1 MVKQFH
7 SSSTTIAK
15 WSGVALFLLLS
26 IVANGQDYKKMYR
39 HARDLFDQQKYNVAM
54 EAFRPLIVY
63 DRNNPYS
70 EYASFYF
77 GVSALQLGY
86 HTVGRDMFLQ
96 LRTLHPD
103 WPQLHEVRFWMA
115 KSYFDQGE
123 MFQALHVLSEID
135 PGKMSD
141 PTFRKDVELMKR
153 HYLLKIDDAE
163 TLRMAGEN
171 YPNDAEI
178 GRAMAAVLGKE
189 LYKPEVRHQFDS
201 ILNKFNL
208 SKSEFTVDEGPVTM
222 MKDRYVVSLLFP
234 FLASTLNPS
243 PNSVRPNQSVLDMY
257 NGMRM
262 AVDTLKGSG
271 IHIDL
276 RSYDTERNNPQAL
289 TKILESPELRNSDL
303 LVGPLFA
310 DEMKAVQQ
318 YSAQHRINMINPVS
332 NSLDYVRDN
341 PFSFLFQPS
350 HQTLGERAA
359 DIAAA
364 ASSNKNCIVYF
375 GDTPKDS
382 IMAFSFMTRARELGV
397 NIVLAEE
404 HSKETAARILATL
417 ATPTEFDEYKN
428 PKQFSLALDSIGTIY
443 VASDNALIYTK
454 INSSVTARGDSVVVI
469 GSENWISTDN
479 TSVNYENY
487 ERLHILL
494 ASGNFASLRNPYF
507 VDFRRRYMQL
517 HGSYPTMYARLG
529 YEFMLFVGH
538 ALHSYGTYFQQGIER
553 RGFTRGYMYEG
564 FDFTGKHDNQY
575 VPFVYFRNGEL
586 TVFNKKY

>member
-1 MVKQFH
+1 
-7 SSSTTIAK
+7 
-15 WSGVALFLLLS
+15 
-26 IVANGQDYKKMYR
+26 
-39 HARDLFDQQKYNVAM
+39 
-54 EAFRPLIVY
+54 
-63 DRNNPYS
+63 
-70 EYASFYF
+70 
-77 GVSALQLGY
+77 
-86 HTVGRDMFLQ
+86 
-96 LRTLHPD
+96 
-103 WPQLHEVRFWMA
+103 
-115 KSYFDQGE
+115 
-123 MFQALHVLSEID
+123 
-135 PGKMSD
+135 
-141 PTFRKDVELMKR
+141 
-153 HYLLKIDDAE
+153 
-163 TLRMAGEN
+163 
-171 YPNDAEI
+171 
-178 GRAMAAVLGKE
+178 
-189 LYKPEVRHQFDS
+189 
-201 ILNKFNL
+201 
-208 SKSEFTVDEGPVTM
+208 

-243 PNSVRPNQSVLDMY
+243 PNSSRPNQSVLDMY

-262 AVDTLKGSG
+262 AVDTLEASG
-271 IHIDL
+271 IRIEL

-310 DEMKAVQQ
+310 DEMKPVQQ

-359 DIAAA
+359 EVA
-364 ASSNKNCIVYF
+364 ASASPNKNCIVYF

-404 HSKETAARILATL
+404 HRKETAGKILSTL

-454 INSSVTARGDSVVVI
+454 INSGVTARGDSIVVI
-469 GSENWISTDN
+469 GSENWISPDN
-479 TSVNYENY
+479 TSVNFENY

-507 VDFRRRYMQL
+507 VDFRRKYMQR

-538 ALHSYGTYFQQGIER
+538 ALHSYGTYFQQGIDR
-553 RGFTRGYMYEG
+553 RGFTRGFMYEG